1 MIRLNLD
8 TDVYAV
14 LDPINDLITD
24 LKDKISELEEEN
36 IELQRQIDVLEED

>member
-1 MIRLNLD
+1 IRLNLD

-14 LDPINDLITD
+14 FDPTNDLITD